1 MESQDKKEEGEDNNN
16 DIPQENDNIQKDGEV
31 FLAPTSESTQED
43 PQEETKSNSK
53 EKKINYNNLLNYS
66 PDTKIEILDNI
77 SGDKYD
83 INFKIIVIGNSG
95 VGKSCL
101 TLKATQDIFKEDFA
115 STIGFQFFS
124 FHVKINDKIFKL
136 QIWDTC
142 GQEIYRSL
150 ITNFYRS
157 TALAI
162 ICYSV
167 NDRKSFEE
175 AEIWLKQVKMNSDP
189 DCKVFLIANK
199 IDLPNRVVTSEEGMK
214 YKKDNDFECYME
226 TSAKTGVNV
235 RELFVNC
242 ALALYKELPKYMK
255 EKEILEE
262 SSNKFNLS
270 EGVKAEENEC
280 AC

>member
-1 MESQDKKEEGEDNNN
+1 MADIEKNENENN
-16 DIPQENDNIQKDGEV
+16 DAKEKIEVPKDDEV
-31 FLAPTSESTQED
+31 FLAPKEED
-43 PQEETKSNSK
+43 NQEEDKDK
-53 EKKINYNNLLNYS
+53 KGKKINYNSLLIHD
-66 PDTKIEILDNI
+66 PKTKIEVLDNI

-124 FHVKINDKIFKL
+124 FHVKINDKILKL

-167 NDRKSFEE
+167 TDKKSFEE
-175 AEIWLKQVKMNSDP
+175 TEIWLKQVKSNSDP

-199 IDLPNRVVTSEEGMK
+199 IDLPDRVVSSEEGMNC
-214 YKKDNDFECYME
+214 KKEHGFECYME
-226 TSAKTGVNV
+226 TSAKTGVKV

-242 ALALYKELPKYMK
+242 ALYLYKELPKYMR
-255 EKEILEE
+255 EKEILQGETE
-262 SSNKFNLS
+262 NRQFNLND
-270 EGVKAEENEC
+270 GMKVEENDC
-280 AC
+280 SC

>member
-1 MESQDKKEEGEDNNN
+1 MADIDKNENENNEAKE
-16 DIPQENDNIQKDGEV
+16 NIEAPKDDKV
-31 FLAPTSESTQED
+31 FLAPKEEDTQEED
-43 PQEETKSNSK
+43 KDK
-53 EKKINYNNLLNYS
+53 KGKKINYNNLLTHD
-66 PDTKIEILDNI
+66 PKTKIEVLDNI

-124 FHVKINDKIFKL
+124 FHVKINDKILKL

-167 NDRKSFEE
+167 TDKKSFEE
-175 AEIWLKQVKMNSDP
+175 TEIWLKQVKSNSDP

-199 IDLPNRVVTSEEGMK
+199 IDLPDRVVSSEEGMNC
-214 YKKDNDFECYME
+214 KKEHGFECYME

-242 ALALYKELPKYMK
+242 ALSLYKELPKYMR
-255 EKEILEE
+255 EKEILQGETE
-262 SSNKFNLS
+262 NRQFNLND
-270 EGVKAEENEC
+270 GMKVEENDC